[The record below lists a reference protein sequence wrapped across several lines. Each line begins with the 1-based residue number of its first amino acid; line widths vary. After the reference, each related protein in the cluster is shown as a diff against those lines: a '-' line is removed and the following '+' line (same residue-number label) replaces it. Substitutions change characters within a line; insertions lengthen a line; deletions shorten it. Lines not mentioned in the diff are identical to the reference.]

1 MRSPDR
7 VAVAFRHPAGPGRTR
22 WPASIPCFAILIVL
36 TACGS
41 PDGVN
46 RASGPVASSQGSSAQ
61 LVVAV
66 GGEPRTL
73 VPTVGGSPTSASDAL
88 FDLVHTSLVVLDDQA
103 RPLPG
108 VARELP
114 SIEQGTWRVNPDGT
128 METVWRL
135 RDDAVWHDGQPL
147 TAADVIFGW
156 NVFGDSAV
164 PVASRRVA
172 RLIESMESL
181 DTRTVL
187 MRWQSRYA
195 FADQLTAIELTL
207 LPSHLLEATFELR
220 RDQFSGH
227 PYWRNQF
234 VGLGPFQV
242 QRWPPG
248 SSIELS
254 AFQRYFR
261 GAARISEV
269 SVRFI
274 QDDSSAMAAVLG
286 GSIDVLLPR
295 RAAQGVVR
303 TVRDRW
309 KSPEDGSLV
318 LLPGHSWVFL
328 APQFGSPQPE
338 DLVDPR
344 VRQALAHSLDRAAIS
359 EALTG
364 TAGLNA
370 DLWVPSFD
378 PRYASIAQNVTRY
391 PFDQGRAVE
400 LFREAGWRREGTDDL
415 LVRQGRRFEIE
426 VTTVTSLERSAA
438 VVADYWRDGGIFARE
453 TVFTQGGPSERQAR
467 AAHVGVEVA
476 SGVPSLALIDGR
488 LHSGNAPGPENQW
501 AGANRGRYANAEVD
515 DLLDRLWV
523 TLDSSARTGIEQAIA
538 RHVSAN
544 LPVIPL
550 LFYPSMAIANGS
562 VHNTRSPTSAVAQMG
577 RLSYGWNA
585 HEWEKTPSASRL

>member
-1 MRSPDR
+1 
-7 VAVAFRHPAGPGRTR
+7 
-22 WPASIPCFAILIVL
+22 
-36 TACGS
+36 
-41 PDGVN
+41 
-46 RASGPVASSQGSSAQ
+46 
-61 LVVAV
+61 V

-73 VPTVGGSPTSASDAL
+73 VPTVGGSPNSASDAL

-114 SIEQGTWRVNPDGT
+114 SIERGTWQVNPDGT
-128 METVWRL
+128 METLWRL

-156 NVFGDSAV
+156 SVFNDSAV

-195 FADQLTAIELTL
+195 FADQLTGLELTL

-234 VGLGPFQV
+234 VGLGPFKV
-242 QRWPPG
+242 LRWPSG

-254 AFQRYFR
+254 AFPRYFR
-261 GAARISEV
+261 GAPRIAEV

-274 QDDSSAMAAVLG
+274 QDDSSAMAAVLS
-286 GSIDVLLPR
+286 GSIDMLLPR

-309 KSPEDGSLV
+309 KGSEDGSLV

-338 DLVDPR
+338 DLADAR
-344 VRQALAHSLDRAAIS
+344 VRQALAYSLDRPAIS

-364 TAGLNA
+364 TPGLNA
-370 DLWVPSFD
+370 DLWVPSTD
-378 PRYASIAQNVTRY
+378 PRYAAIAQNVARY
-391 PFDQGRAVE
+391 PFDPPRAVE
-400 LFREAGWRREGTDDL
+400 IFREAGWRREGTDDA

-426 VTTVTSLERSAA
+426 VTTVTSLERAAA
-438 VVADYWRDGGIFARE
+438 VVADYWRDAGIAARE

-467 AAHVGVEVA
+467 AAHSGVEVA

-488 LHSGNAPGPENQW
+488 LHSANAPSPENQW

-523 TLDSSARTGIEQAIA
+523 TLDSTARTGIEQAIA
-538 RHVSAN
+538 RHVSTS

-550 LFYPSMAIANGS
+550 LFYPSMAIARAS
-562 VHNTRSPTSAVAQMG
+562 IHNTRPPSMAVAPLG

-585 HEWEKTPSASRL
+585 HEWEKIPSSSRP